1 MKYGLN
7 GKLEATNGNG
17 GKLAEILI
25 RASQLV
31 RGMDGCLLYM
41 VSTDSENP
49 DLVWI
54 TEVWE
59 DKESHDASLK
69 SEAVKSLIG
78 EAMPILAE
86 MPSGSVELKVLEGY

>member
-7 GKLEATNGNG
+7 GKLEATKGNG
-17 GKLAEILI
+17 DQLAEILI

-31 RGMDGCLLYM
+31 RMMDGCLLYM
-41 VSTDSENP
+41 VSLDSQNP
-49 DLVWI
+49 DLIWV

-69 SEAVKSLIG
+69 SEAVKALIG
-78 EAMPILAE
+78 EAMPILAGT
-86 MPSGSVELKVLEGY
+86 PSGSVEMNVLEGY